1 MFAFGVVKHIDVF
14 EYVLSCFIS
23 GLVDSAPDAFALK
36 QVEEAL
42 GNGYRRSFAS
52 RLVVTVAASAH
63 RVFEIVL
70 LQKRG
75 PIDAGELE
83 T

>member
-1 MFAFGVVKHIDVF
+1 MFAFGVVEHFDVF

-23 GLVDSAPDAFALK
+23 GFVDFTPDAFALEE
-36 QVEEAL
+36 VEEAF

-52 RLVVTVAASAH
+52 RLIMAVSFAAH
-63 RVFEIVL
+63 RVFEVVL

-75 PIDAGELE
+75 PVDAGEL
-83 T
+83 